1 MQDVVI
7 TGIGL
12 RTPMGHTLDAVREV
26 YRSGRPVVRS
36 FEAPDGRARAGARMD
51 DDFTAGFTKTELAL
65 FDHVALMALS
75 ASDDLIADSG
85 LALDTLDRERVGV
98 FLGTGQGALQA
109 KYESFT
115 SLALRDRLS
124 GYAILRGLDNGAT
137 NQIGIRHDLRG
148 ACETTVQACS
158 SSNIAMGNAM
168 RAIRHGYLDVAIA
181 GGADAPFNEGN
192 LRAWEALRVMAG
204 VDPANAQRACR
215 PFSKDRSGMVLG
227 EGAVL
232 YTFESA
238 AHARARGARVLARV
252 AGYATSCDAKHISVP
267 DSRGQ
272 AACLRACMADAGLE
286 TRDVG
291 YINCHG
297 TATPAGDPVEVASIR
312 QAFGSRADLTPAS
325 ATKSLHGHLLGA
337 AGAVELMACI
347 VALNDGLIA
356 PTANLDLPDAACD
369 LDFVPIHARTGA
381 KVDATLSTSFAF
393 GGTNACIALTRG

>member
-12 RTPMGHTLDAVREV
+12 RTPMGHTLDQVRDV
-26 YRSGRPVVRS
+26 FRSGRPVVRG
-36 FEAPDGRARAGARMD
+36 FEGPGGRLRAGARMD
-51 DDFTAGFTKTELAL
+51 DDFTAGFTRTDLAL
-65 FDHVALMALS
+65 FDRVALIALL
-75 ASDDLIADSG
+75 ASDDLLADSG
-85 LALDTLDRERVGV
+85 LALDALDRERIGV
-98 FLGTGQGALQA
+98 FLGTGQGALAA
-109 KYESFT
+109 KDESFT
-115 SLALRDRLS
+115 MLALRDRMT
-124 GYAILRGLDNGAT
+124 GYAVLRGLDNGAT
-137 NQIGIRHDLRG
+137 NQISIRHGLRG
-148 ACETTVQACS
+148 PCETTVQACS

-181 GGADAPFNEGN
+181 GGTDAPFTEGN
-192 LRAWEALRVMAG
+192 LRAWEAMRVLAPS
-204 VDPANAQRACR
+204 DPANPQRACR
-215 PFSKDRSGMVLG
+215 PFSQDRAGLVLG

-238 AHARARGARVLARV
+238 AHARARGARVYARV
-252 AGYATSCDAKHISVP
+252 AGYATTSDARHISMP
-267 DSRGQ
+267 DARGQ
-272 AACLRACMADAGLE
+272 AACLAACLADAGLQ
-286 TRDVG
+286 TGDVG

-297 TATPAGDPVEVASIR
+297 TATPVGDPVEVASIR

-337 AGAVELMACI
+337 AGAVELLACV

-356 PTANLDLPDAACD
+356 PTANLDVPDAACD
-369 LDFVPIHARTGA
+369 LDFVPVHARTGV